1 MGSTVH
7 EVAQVVVAARSVS
20 EAAAAQAVISKM
32 MRVMML
38 APFLLVLSMRGA
50 RGAGAAGS
58 GAGRIVVP
66 WFALGFVAVAGANSL
81 HLLPGAWQAG
91 LLALDNLLLAT
102 AMAALGLGTQR
113 SAIRRAGGRP
123 MVLATVL
130 FGWLVAGGALVNGAI
145 GDWWD

>member
-1 MGSTVH
+1 
-7 EVAQVVVAARSVS
+7 
-20 EAAAAQAVISKM
+20 
-32 MRVMML
+32 
-38 APFLLVLSMRGA
+38 
-50 RGAGAAGS
+50 
-58 GAGRIVVP
+58 AGRIVVP
-66 WFALGFVAVAGANSL
+66 WFAVGFVAVAGANSL

-102 AMAALGLGTQR
+102 AMAALGLGTR
-113 SAIRRAGGRP
+113 WSAIRRAGGRP